1 MSAEQGVHG
10 DMWLRKGTP
19 HIDAQVM
26 LINTR
31 AIDLLARTP
40 DRWALAGDQLY
51 VDLDLSEDNLQA
63 GQRLAVGSTILEV
76 TSKPHKGCAKFAQ
89 RFGQEALEFVNAP
102 QGWQLH
108 LRGICARVVQDGT
121 AKVGDRVV
129 GSGIILTDAFDIV
142 SDNEHAQN
150 QFMIEIVLGKRQ
162 SLAHESRETLP
173 EGIVPTLHMI
183 RLATVFAD
191 RLMLA
196 CRKDLLVGVPEIAT
210 SATTSVGFG
219 EPLP

>member
-1 MSAEQGVHG
+1 MENIEQGLHLTTVELEAGLDYVRQSPKDEGTLSYIVVRPERDERVVLQECEMSVEQGVHG

-19 HIDAQVM
+19 HLDAQVM

-63 GQRLAVGSTILEV
+63 GQRLAVGSAILEV

-89 RFGQEALEFVNAP
+89 RFGKEALEFVNSP

-108 LRGICARVVQDGT
+108 LRGICAHVVQDGT
-121 AKVGDRVV
+121 VKVGDR
-129 GSGIILTDAFDIV
+129 IV
-142 SDNEHAQN
+142 
-150 QFMIEIVLGKRQ
+150 K
-162 SLAHESRETLP
+162 
-173 EGIVPTLHMI
+173 
-183 RLATVFAD
+183 
-191 RLMLA
+191 
-196 CRKDLLVGVPEIAT
+196 C
-210 SATTSVGFG
+210 
-219 EPLP
+219 